1 MIFLLNRRLEIYPM
15 IYNVTFDICAGVI
28 SVLSLYVIISKKG
41 VQKESNQLLLLVII
55 AALISAV
62 FDIWSSV
69 GNSYIDQY
77 TYFSRDILNY
87 IFLFVHTSTACLFA
101 WYMIVLLGLKHRV
114 KRSHF
119 VLFLLPEV
127 FAIFLPLALNPVLG
141 WVFYYDANGIYSHGV
156 MIYAL
161 YGAGYLYMLL
171 TVYLAIRFRSLLLK
185 SQRYAAIALLIF
197 SIIPIFVQQVFMPH
211 QLLELFFQSIGIFG
225 FLTTVENL
233 DVIHNP
239 ITKVYNRAA
248 FLRSI
253 DLAVRNQ
260 ASLYVTI
267 VKLARSNYFDIAA
280 LGAGYINGFMA
291 GAAEWLNSL
300 SKKIDVY
307 DCERGHFVLTVFRDS
322 YNMQRLTEKIA
333 RKFSGEWQCQN
344 QTMRLPIQICSAD
357 LTGTDWTTEGLM
369 RLVDVSYVGHDMQ
382 PMIVTAEEAKA
393 EEREAEGAGKSRFA
407 SDVLSMLDSFVERT
421 AALTPAE
428 RNILQHYINGHEIAE
443 IPNLAFISIHTVR
456 KHNKNIY
463 RKLAVSTK
471 EELMLY
477 VDLLRRSGRL
487 AEVEKLTDQNS
498 CKA

>member
-1 MIFLLNRRLEIYPM
+1 M

-41 VQKESNQLLLLVII
+41 VQKESNQLLLFVII

-101 WYMIVLLGLKHRV
+101 WYMIVLLGLKHRI
-114 KRSHF
+114 KKPLF
-119 VLFLLPEV
+119 ILFLLPEV
-127 FAIFLPLALNPVLG
+127 LFIFLPLALNPVLG

-161 YGAGYLYMLL
+161 YGAGYLYMLF
-171 TVYLAIRFRSLLLK
+171 TVYLAIRFRNLLLK
-185 SQRYAAIALLIF
+185 SQRYAAIMLLIF

-233 DVIHNP
+233 DVTHNP
-239 ITKVYNRAA
+239 VTKVYNRAA

-253 DLAVRNQ
+253 DLTVQNQ
-260 ASLYVTI
+260 SSLYVTI
-267 VKLARSNYFDIAA
+267 VKLSRSHYFDIAA
-280 LGAGYINGFMA
+280 LGAGYVNGFMA

-307 DCERGHFVLTVFRDS
+307 DCERGHFALTIFHNS
-322 YNMQRLTEKIA
+322 YDMQLLTEKIA
-333 RKFSGEWQCQN
+333 RKFSGEWQYKN
-344 QTMRLPIQICSAD
+344 QMAQLPIQICAVD
-357 LTGTDWTTEGLM
+357 LAGTDWTVESLM
-369 RLVDVSYVGHDMQ
+369 RFVDLSYIGHETQ
-382 PMIVTAEEAKA
+382 PVTVKSEELKAAGQERAAEES
-393 EEREAEGAGKSRFA
+393 GHGQFA
-407 SDVLSMLDSFVERT
+407 SEVLNMLGSFVDRIAT
-421 AALTPAE
+421 LTPAE
-428 RNILQHYINGHEIAE
+428 RNILQYYIDGYEIAE
-443 IPNLAFISIHTVR
+443 IPGLAFISIYTVR
-456 KHNKNIY
+456 KHNKNNY

-471 EELMLY
+471 EELLLY
-477 VDLLRRSGRL
+477 IDLLRRSNRL
-487 AEVEKLTDQNS
+487 VEIEKLTD
-498 CKA
+498 

>member
-1 MIFLLNRRLEIYPM
+1 M

-28 SVLSLYVIISKKG
+28 SILSLYVIISKKG
-41 VQKESNQLLLLVII
+41 LQKESNQLLLFVII

-101 WYMIVLLGLKHRV
+101 WYMIVLLGLKHRL
-114 KRSHF
+114 KKPLF

-127 FAIFLPLALNPVLG
+127 LAIFLPLALNPVFH

-161 YGAGYLYMLL
+161 YGAGYLYMLF
-171 TVYLAIRFRSLLLK
+171 TVYLAVRFRNLLLK
-185 SQRYAAIALLIF
+185 SQRYAAIMLLIF

-233 DVIHNP
+233 DAIHNP
-239 ITKVYNRAA
+239 VTKIYNRAA

-253 DLAVRNQ
+253 DLAIQNRADLNV
-260 ASLYVTI
+260 VM
-267 VKLARSNYFDIAA
+267 VKLSRSNYFDIAA
-280 LGAGYINGFMA
+280 LGAGYINQFMA
-291 GAAEWLNSL
+291 SAAEWLNSL

-307 DCERGHFVLTVFRDS
+307 DCERGHFALTVFRGNSDT
-322 YNMQRLTEKIA
+322 QILTEKIA
-333 RKFSGEWQCQN
+333 QRFSGEWQYQN
-344 QTMRLPIQICSAD
+344 QTMRLPVQICAID
-357 LTGTDWTTEGLM
+357 LTGTDWTVEGMM
-369 RLVDVSYVGHDMQ
+369 RLVDLSYIGHDTQ
-382 PMIVTAEEAKA
+382 PVTITAEELKA
-393 EEREAEGAGKSRFA
+393 AGQEQAGGEAGQGQFA
-407 SDVLSMLDSFVERT
+407 SEVLSMLDSFVNRT
-421 AALTPAE
+421 ATLTPAE
-428 RNILQHYINGHEIAE
+428 RNILQYYINGYEIAE
-443 IPNLAFISIHTVR
+443 IPDLAFISIHTVR

-471 EELMLY
+471 EELLLY
-477 VDLLRRSGRL
+477 VDLLRRSNRL
-487 AEVEKLTDQNS
+487 AELEKITVQKS
-498 CKA
+498 YKA